1 MLINVNFGGFYESL
15 HDYYVEE
22 AIASYFGYYLE
33 DGEVDQEQ
41 MWHIGFDIWSWVKR
55 EYSKEYVNE
64 LNYMLDTRIKF
75 VELDSPSMYNYRTD
89 IIIANTSRK
98 DRLIIMKYIR
108 EERLKEQVLKH
119 IRISSTSYDGYIS
132 FLNYEDYFKKENM
145 NFLMEIM
152 LDVIIKESKIVLE
165 EFRIIGMPE
174 VIADNKYK
182 GYYTLKG
189 EDDVL

>member
-1 MLINVNFGGFYESL
+1 MLVNINFGGFYESL

-41 MWHIGFDIWSWVKR
+41 MWHIGFDIWSWVKT

-89 IIIANTSRK
+89 VIIANTSKK
-98 DRLIIMKYIR
+98 DRIAIMKYIK
-108 EERLKEQVLKH
+108 EEGLKGEVLKH
-119 IRISSTSYDGYIS
+119 IKISSTSYDGYIS
-132 FLNYEDYFKKENM
+132 FLSYEDYFKKENV
-145 NFLMEIM
+145 NFLIEIM
-152 LDVIIKESKIVLE
+152 LDVIIKDSETVLE
-165 EFRIIGMPE
+165 EFRIVNMPE
-174 VIADNKYK
+174 VITDIKCPS
-182 GYYTLKG
+182 YYTLKG

>member
-1 MLINVNFGGFYESL
+1 MLININFGGFYESL
-15 HDYYVEE
+15 HDYYVES
-22 AIASYFGYYLE
+22 AVANHFGYYLE
-33 DGEVDQEQ
+33 DGEIDQEA
-41 MWHIGFDIWSWVKR
+41 MWYLDTTIWKWAR
-55 EYSKEYVNE
+55 ERYSKEYIDE

-108 EERLKEQVLKH
+108 EERLKEQALKH

-145 NFLMEIM
+145 NFLIEIM

>member
-22 AIASYFGYYLE
+22 SIASYFGYYLE

-41 MWHIGFDIWSWVKR
+41 MWHIGFDIWKWVKI

-89 IIIANTSRK
+89 VIIANISRK
-98 DRLIIMKYIR
+98 DRLAIMEYIR
-108 EERLKEQVLKH
+108 EEGLKEQVLKH
-119 IRISSTSYDGYIS
+119 IKISSTSYDGYIS
-132 FLNYEDYFKKENM
+132 FLNYEDYFKKENT
-145 NFLMEIM
+145 NFLIEIM
-152 LDVIIKESKIVLE
+152 LDVIIKNSEIVLE
-165 EFRIIGMPE
+165 EFRIVNMPE
-174 VIADNKYK
+174 VIKDIKCPS
-182 GYYTLKG
+182 YYTLKG